1 MSNLKEER
9 SGKTHADNILL
20 GASFPDFSHLPPGF
34 LNPPPLEVQPGG
46 KTLQE
51 EVGAGMIVTGS
62 PGTGTV
68 VPQSAV
74 VDGLEAY
81 GILGVHIGSIL
92 HQQLNTSQNAT
103 DRSQVQ
109 GCGAVTC
116 LPVRYTM
123 GKGQKGRV
131 KALDRQA
138 SQLPKAHSV
147 TTMVDI
153 TIFLGL
159 HVSLL

>member
-1 MSNLKEER
+1 MLTISC
-9 SGKTHADNILL
+9 L
-20 GASFPDFSHLPPGF
+20 GPLSQTLPICHLASSTL
-34 LNPPPLEVQPGG
+34 PPLEVQPGG

>member
-1 MSNLKEER
+1 MLTISC
-9 SGKTHADNILL
+9 L
-20 GASFPDFSHLPPGF
+20 GPLSQTLPIGHLTSST
-34 LNPPPLEVQPGG
+34 LPPLEAQPGG
-46 KTLQE
+46 KILQE

-74 VDGLEAY
+74 VDGLEAH

-92 HQQLNTSQNAT
+92 HQQLNTSQKAIE
-103 DRSQVQ
+103 RSQVQ

-116 LPVRYTM
+116 LPVGYTRD
-123 GKGQKGRV
+123 KGQKGRV

-138 SQLPKAHSV
+138 SQLPKVHSV
-147 TTMVDI
+147 TTMGDPVHNL
-153 TIFLGL
+153 IFLGL